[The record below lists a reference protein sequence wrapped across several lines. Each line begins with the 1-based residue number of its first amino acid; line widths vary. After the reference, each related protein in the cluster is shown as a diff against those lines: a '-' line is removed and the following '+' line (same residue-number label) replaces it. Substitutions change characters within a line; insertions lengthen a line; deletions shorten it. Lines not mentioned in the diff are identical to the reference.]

1 MNERSP
7 SRAAEISARQVESIV
22 SAAEIAAEGLR
33 GDARRDA
40 ELMRRKAE
48 AEVEEILAA
57 ARREGERLLEEAR
70 QRVAELE
77 REGRRELAA
86 QRESARHAADDMLAE
101 ARAVHSGLRQL
112 GNSLSSQ
119 AERMLRDIQATHR
132 RMEGQLRAPVE
143 SALAW
148 EAAGEHVRE
157 PGRES
162 TGEPTRPSGA
172 TPEEAA
178 ALRRAVEAGG
188 DGARR
193 KGRPEG
199 QPERSKRGGGR
210 GNGFE
215 GIEIPDWVDPA

>member
-48 AEVEEILAA
+48 AEVEEILAG

-70 QRVAELE
+70 QRVTELE

-86 QRESARHAADDMLAE
+86 QRESARQAADDMLAE

-112 GNSLSSQ
+112 GNSLSGQ

-132 RMEGQLRAPVE
+132 RMEGQLRAPAD
-143 SALAW
+143 SALARQP
-148 EAAGEHVRE
+148 ARE
-157 PGRES
+157 L

-188 DGARR
+188 DGARGE
-193 KGRPEG
+193 GR
-199 QPERSKRGGGR
+199 PERSKRSGGR

-215 GIEIPDWVDPA
+215 GIEVPDWVDPA